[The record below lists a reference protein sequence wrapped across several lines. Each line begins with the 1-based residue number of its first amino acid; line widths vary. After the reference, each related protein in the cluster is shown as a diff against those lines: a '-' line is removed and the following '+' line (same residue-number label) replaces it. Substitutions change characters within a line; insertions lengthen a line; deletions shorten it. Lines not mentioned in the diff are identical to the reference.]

1 MTLTCKA
8 MKIPMMMTNKTLM
21 RKAENLIPVKT
32 IMMKRVANMAVKMKN
47 RNQVH
52 LEPPNLN

>member
-1 MTLTCKA
+1 
-8 MKIPMMMTNKTLM
+8 
-21 RKAENLIPVKT
+21 VKT
-32 IMMKRVANMAVKMKN
+32 IMMKRVVNMAVKMKN

>member
-1 MTLTCKA
+1 
-8 MKIPMMMTNKTLM
+8 MMMTNKTLM
-21 RKAENLIPVKT
+21 RKAENSIPVKT
-32 IMMKRVANMAVKMKN
+32 IMMKRVANMAVKMMS